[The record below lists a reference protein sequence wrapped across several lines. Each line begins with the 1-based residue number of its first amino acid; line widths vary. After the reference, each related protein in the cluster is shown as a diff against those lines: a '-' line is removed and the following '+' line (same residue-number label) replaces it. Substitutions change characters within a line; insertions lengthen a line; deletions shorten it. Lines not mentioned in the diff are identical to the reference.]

1 MSGIDLTRRHYEAMV
16 GPHDSQHPVDVAVG
30 ALPEVRDVDAR
41 ARAQS
46 LRMARADVRA
56 TNDAWI
62 CYDDLRLL
70 QRSIRQE
77 RFFDA
82 GFEHGLL
89 AGRAEARRH
98 AAREGGPAHT
108 RAREALAA
116 ALRTAVLRAPLPRQT
131 QVAVLLELAR
141 ALVGDGP

>member
-1 MSGIDLTRRHYEAMV
+1 MSAIDLSRRHYEAMV
-16 GPHDSQHPVDVAVG
+16 GPHDSQHPVDVAVA

-46 LRMARADVRA
+46 LRMARADLRA

-89 AGRAEARRH
+89 AGRAEAQRLAGRAAPDGE
-98 AAREGGPAHT
+98 AART
-108 RAREALAA
+108 LA
-116 ALRTAVLRAPLPRQT
+116 AVLRSAVLFAPLPRQT

-141 ALVGDGP
+141 ALVMDPP